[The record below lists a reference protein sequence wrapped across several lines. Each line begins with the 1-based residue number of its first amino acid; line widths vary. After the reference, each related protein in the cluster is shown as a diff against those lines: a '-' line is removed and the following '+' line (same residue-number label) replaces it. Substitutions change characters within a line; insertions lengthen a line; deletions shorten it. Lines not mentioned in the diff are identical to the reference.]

1 MAGFDFSCKNVF
13 MVIVYV
19 VLGYLALRV
28 IQNNCDIG
36 LGGFFKTIEGF
47 VSEDGA
53 PVPGAV
59 MAAEESSNAGPQ
71 VVQGLGRTPSTCY
84 PQPTLKAEDLLPRE
98 DSAAIQ
104 EFNIARPA
112 GEGILEGVNMLD
124 AGFHVGVNTVG
135 QSLRNANRQLRAEPP
150 NPQVAVSPFLN
161 TTIGPDLMRRPLED
175 GEGCA
180 ASPQG
185 PTNGSMNGPG
195 AGVGASPVA

>member
-112 GEGILEGVNMLD
+112 GEGILEGVNISD
-124 AGFHVGVNTVG
+124 IVYTDTY
-135 QSLRNANRQLRAEPP
+135 PP
-150 NPQVAVSPFLN
+150 ILHYFSSGGNNL
-161 TTIGPDLMRRPLED
+161 IGIITYLIMKFFQKYFIGRDLI
-175 GEGCA
+175 
-180 ASPQG
+180 
-185 PTNGSMNGPG
+185 
-195 AGVGASPVA
+195 